1 MFKLLAQKLCKR
13 FTANEWVVRNFTASF
28 ETNQRYAL
36 LGPNGSGKS
45 TLLQLLAGNL
55 APSSGDIAF
64 YLNDQLVPANLY
76 FKQIAWAAP
85 YVYFPDELNLAE
97 LSNFQ
102 AVFKPFY
109 PDIKLPLTTDLLE
122 ISSLAKNE
130 PKKYYASGMKQR
142 VKLALALFANTPILL
157 LDEPTNNL
165 DAAGIN
171 WYNQMLNQYTQ
182 NRITILASN
191 LQYEYASFAN
201 QIQAIAWQR

>member
-1 MFKLLAQKLCKR
+1 M
-13 FTANEWVVRNFTASF
+13 
-28 ETNQRYAL
+28 
-36 LGPNGSGKS
+36 
-45 TLLQLLAGNL
+45 
-55 APSSGDIAF
+55 
-64 YLNDQLVPANLY
+64 
-76 FKQIAWAAP
+76 
-85 YVYFPDELNLAE
+85 
-97 LSNFQ
+97 
-102 AVFKPFY
+102 
-109 PDIKLPLTTDLLE
+109 
-122 ISSLAKNE
+122 
-130 PKKYYASGMKQR
+130 KYYSSGMKQR